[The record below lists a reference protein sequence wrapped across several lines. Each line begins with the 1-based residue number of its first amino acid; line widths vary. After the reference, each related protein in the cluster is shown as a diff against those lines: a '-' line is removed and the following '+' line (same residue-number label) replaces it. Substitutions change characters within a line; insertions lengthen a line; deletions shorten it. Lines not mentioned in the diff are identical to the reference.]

1 MRKIFLLLA
10 LLVAGFITEA
20 QVYQVIEENSGNGY
34 SNYAWI
40 TGINNS
46 AYFWATRTVASV
58 KTSRLYKNNGA
69 PGDNTLI
76 LESDSIDMLNTR
88 GRFVVCNNKM
98 YFLDKYQ
105 WIWVSD
111 GTSGGTHR
119 LSQVYRDTT
128 LMTLD
133 NLSVAGDDF
142 VYVRLS
148 DKGIGKIDAHTDAI
162 DTFYTPYTSVM
173 LLFSTNK
180 HAFTCFDPYN
190 STSETGLYDL
200 NQSKFLL
207 TYSIDSF
214 SYAQPN
220 FYDPNV
226 AFLSPTEI
234 IAVGGNNFTYPVRSH
249 IYYYNL
255 ATDTKTLL
263 AVHPRFSG
271 LSGGMVSSSNGKVF
285 FNYTI
290 CGANNIY
297 NREDVLYVTDGTL
310 NGTSQLD
317 VPGAFP
323 YSSASSLKDF
333 NTKMF
338 FKIDA
343 EESLSHKE
351 ELWVTD
357 GTQGGMQKL
366 MENDSLK
373 FLYIGAGDTLNGEM
387 YFSAHLSPIWK
398 TDGTNVTTAE
408 FCSYNTLAQS
418 TNFENINGQLY
429 FTAKH
434 NVVGTELWATNGA
447 NCNVVLL
454 NGVGVHEVTVEP
466 VSIYPNPVSDL
477 LTIELPQN
485 ETAKNISLTAV
496 DGKVLNFTLQRSSNN
511 YQADVSGVVSGIY
524 MVKIET
530 ESAIRT
536 ARIVKLQ

>member
-1 MRKIFLLLA
+1 MGKIYILTVLSACCL
-10 LLVAGFITEA
+10 TTSA
-20 QVYQVIEENSGNGY
+20 QVYQVIDENAGNGY
-34 SNYAWI
+34 SNYAWV
-40 TGINNS
+40 TGMNNS
-46 AYFWATRTVASV
+46 VYFWATRTVASV
-58 KTSRLYKNNGA
+58 KTSRLYKNNGT

-76 LESDSIDMLNTR
+76 LESDSIDMQSTR
-88 GRFVVCNNKM
+88 GRLVVCNNKM
-98 YFLDKYQ
+98 YFLDKYH

-119 LSQVYRDTT
+119 LSQIYRDTT

-133 NLSVAGDDF
+133 NLSAAGDDF
-142 VYVRLS
+142 VFVRLS
-148 DKGIGKIDAHTDAI
+148 DKGIGKIDAHTDVI

-190 STSETGLYDL
+190 PTSETGLYDL

-207 TYSIDSF
+207 TYSVDSF

-255 ATDTKTLL
+255 ATDAKTLL

-290 CGANNIY
+290 WGANNIY
-297 NREDVLYVTDGTL
+297 NREDVLYVTDGTI

-317 VPGAFP
+317 VQGAFP

-357 GTQGGMQKL
+357 GSQGGMQKL

-373 FLYIGAGDTLNGEM
+373 FLYISAGDTLNDEM

-398 TDGTNVTTAE
+398 TDGTSAGTAQ
-408 FCSYNTLAQS
+408 FCNYNPISLSA
-418 TNFENINGQLY
+418 NFESINGQLY

-434 NVVGTELWATNGA
+434 SAAGTELWVTNGA

-454 NGVGVHEVTVEP
+454 NGVGLSETSEKLIA
-466 VSIYPNPVSDL
+466 IYPNPVSDL
-477 LTIELPQN
+477 LTIEVPN
-485 ETAKNISLTAV
+485 NATVKGISFTAI
-496 DGKVLNFTLQRSSNN
+496 DGKVFSYSAQGNSGNFQANLSGLSN
-511 YQADVSGVVSGIY
+511 GVY
-524 MVKIET
+524 MVKVET
-530 ESAIRT
+530 DNATHT
-536 ARIVKLQ
+536 ARIVKLP